1 MSRFDVLQ
9 NKSILLVEDDD
20 ISLLGLKNALLPYV
34 KQLITAKDGLNGLEE
49 FKKNDIDIIITDIN
63 MPNLNGFEMME
74 EIINI
79 KPDQTFFVI
88 TSYDTDENLFKSMK
102 NGATYFLKKPIVVD
116 ELLNVLIINLLK
128 NKEKKIQISKH
139 IFVKEEGQSVF
150 IDDELVFLS
159 LNEHRL
165 LWLFIYNID
174 KTVSYDMINEY
185 VYFGK
190 DTQKSSIHNAITRL
204 KKSLGDIDIIN
215 IPSTGYTL
223 KKYKE

>member
-49 FKKNDIDIIITDIN
+49 FKKNDIDVIITDIN

-79 KPDQTFFVI
+79 KPDQMFFVI

-128 NKEKKIQISKH
+128 NKGKKIQISKH
-139 IFVKEEGQSVF
+139 IFVQEDGQSVF

-215 IPSTGYTL
+215 IPSTGYAL